1 MDRKV
6 NLLELKNLSKSLS
19 LNKAAGPDEITNEIL
34 KELIE
39 IIGEYI
45 VDLYNDWLSNGK
57 IEKEVLI
64 GLVTLLYKKGDK
76 MKSENTSLC

>member
-1 MDRKV
+1 M
-6 NLLELKNLSKSLS
+6 LS

-64 GLVTLLYKKGDK
+64 GLVTFLYKNGDK
-76 MKSENTSLC
+76 MKSEN

>member
-1 MDRKV
+1 M
-6 NLLELKNLSKSLS
+6 LS

-57 IEKEVLI
+57 IEKEVLL
-64 GLVTLLYKKGDK
+64 GLVTLL
-76 MKSENTSLC
+76 